1 LKVCKSCLLGHDV
14 PRVRVNVETGV
25 CDFCETFEKGLK
37 KNLWLLNDQQ
47 YWDNVEKNVRKRGG
61 IHPVIGVSGG
71 FDSTLLVYCIKKYT
85 SLEPILVHVDAG
97 WNSAVASRNLSR
109 LVKYTEYRFETVIP
123 DWDTLR
129 DAYRKVLLSNL
140 IQVDYIQDS
149 VFFSRLYEFCECNKL
164 PVVLTGANTMTEW
177 VREPIEYGSFPG
189 VDPRGLSKVIGSD
202 VVKKLRLRNV
212 LEYKILMRLKRDLS
226 VFRPI
231 FNTEF
236 KIDYWARELNKEF
249 GFVSPERKHFES
261 RLTRWLEG
269 YWLPVQFGVNRYRA
283 HVSSLIISGQIDRT
297 SGEALLK
304 QYFEEIPD
312 IGRDTLYILD
322 KMEIEEQELESLKL
336 KSHLSI
342 LDVGVQSKTLHYL
355 GHVLSFLGNG
365 RKYS

>member
-1 LKVCKSCLLGHDV
+1 M
-14 PRVRVNVETGV
+14 
-25 CDFCETFEKGLK
+25 GLK
-37 KNLWLLNDQQ
+37 KNLRALNDQQ
-47 YWDNVEKNVRKRGG
+47 YWDDVEKNVRKRGG

-97 WNSAVASRNLSR
+97 WNSAIASRNLSC
-109 LVKYTEYRFETVIP
+109 LVRYTGYRFETVIP

-129 DAYRKVLLSNL
+129 NAYRGVLLSNL

-189 VDPRGLSKVIGSD
+189 VDPRGLSKIIGFD
-202 VVKKLRLRNV
+202 LVNKLRLRNV
-212 LEYKILMRLKRDLS
+212 LDYKILMRVKRDLS

-231 FNTEF
+231 FKTEF
-236 KIDYWARELNKEF
+236 KIDCWARELKKEF
-249 GFVSPERKHFES
+249 GFVNPERKHFES

-269 YWLPVQFGVNRYRA
+269 YWLPVQFGINRSRM

-297 SGEALLK
+297 GGEALYKRYL
-304 QYFEEIPD
+304 EEIPD
-312 IGRDTLYILD
+312 IGKDTIYVLD
-322 KMEIEEQELESLKL
+322 KMEIDQQELENLKL
-336 KSHLSI
+336 KSYLSI
-342 LDVGVQSKTLHYL
+342 LDVGIQSKALHFL
-355 GHVLSFLGNG
+355 GHALSFLGNG